1 MAETVRIEIPIET
14 IDNTDPELSKATKN
28 LDKLGDAAKK
38 AGDSVKKT
46 NDTVTKFDKT
56 AQKTQKSLL
65 AWAKEKYEILLEAKD
80 KIGPLLTTLGGK
92 LKGITG
98 KAWGITMK
106 AVDFAT
112 APIRGVIN
120 LLKNPILQVGA
131 VLGVSIGMKDTIDTY
146 KNFEAAM
153 SQVKAVSGASAD
165 QMVQL
170 TEKAKEMGA
179 TTKFT
184 ATEAGEAFNYMA
196 MAGWKAGD
204 MMNGIE
210 GILNLA
216 AASGEDLG
224 RTSDI
229 VTDALTAFGLT
240 AGDATHF
247 SDVLARAASNANT
260 NVSMMGETFKYA
272 GAMAGTL
279 GYSIE
284 DVGLMVGLMAN
295 SGIKA
300 SQAGTQLNS
309 MFTRLSTDTNGAR
322 SAIEKLGIR
331 FFDSNGKARALSDVM
346 GELRKATANYTD
358 EQKTNLANTI
368 AGTRAQASLLAILN
382 TSEKDYKKLAES
394 INNADGAA
402 AEMADTMLDNL
413 SGSITLLQSA
423 MDGVKISF
431 GERLSPYIRGIADWL
446 TNSMPEIE
454 SGLDELMDCV
464 DIKIEKMKKKFGEIT
479 QTEEWGDADFFGK
492 AHILWDEFISE
503 PFSEWW
509 NTTGKARFAGIAED
523 MGQGIGSGLKFG
535 ILTFLGIDIPET
547 VNEGT
552 SIGKSFAEGFS
563 FGIDFGLIKDKL
575 WEGLKNLTSDAG
587 KLLPGG
593 ESAGLSSVLSA
604 VILKKLLTPVF
615 DFGKGAFSA
624 RKVLFG
630 NWDGE
635 LGLGRKIVGSAAAG
649 TGLKG
654 LGATL
659 GMTGLKLGSGAT
671 TGAGLIGAGAAG
683 VAGGLMGG
691 TTLISSAVDAY
702 KALKSDNKDE
712 SKAYGESAAW
722 KAGGVAAGAAAGA
735 AIGSIIPGLGTAVG
749 ALVGAG
755 IGGLGGWIKGNK
767 VKKEYQDNVEE
778 MQKQAELAQK
788 AFEVTGLS
796 IDDVKFKNKALND
809 AMHDSEVTAQELAL
823 MVQEECAKTMK
834 NAFGDVHLSLEEIKK
849 IAEEITFA
857 DASESVKQFAKASND
872 AKGSLNTL
880 DNAVQF
886 LKKENWKVGLG
897 LELEEQDK
905 DAYKKAIDTFVKSA
919 TEYIDNSHYQATVA
933 LSLLTDGSGDVTG
946 IDNLYQS
953 MKTQVE
959 SIAEKLA
966 GDLEIA
972 LQDGVIDLDESKEL
986 LNLQQQISDIT
997 SKLSEA
1003 QEEAS
1008 LEALKIK
1015 YTGAELDAESFTRL
1029 QEELKVQMEEFQDNY
1044 DEALTVSLTNLKL
1057 QLSEGAITQEQ
1068 YDTMVQ
1074 ELKDNY
1080 AIQINGM
1087 SARIE
1092 TFNFETIAEAWSA
1105 ELDGILP
1112 EIQGTTAEKL
1122 SSALHGA
1129 LLSNPDA
1136 ASWTAE
1142 EVKEWFGLGSLASSN
1157 QEAFQNIYAELKAA
1171 AEAVPTETK
1180 ETILQNYKDMVPTA
1194 EEIEAAIDWD
1204 SMTLDDWGAMME
1216 KITGPVE
1223 GATFSVPAEDRA
1235 KPMAEYYGDYFESV
1249 KESYSVA
1256 LENALTECENMDTLN
1271 TFLEENMKASADSF
1285 DFSSIMAQYGPI
1297 SNEYYSQIV
1306 SEYQTAGTAF
1316 GDSMNTGASNSLL
1329 KGSSLLRTSAQT
1341 AINSAFAN
1349 PFSIQAKINVTGNY
1363 NLLNPYTPPSAA
1375 GKKATGGYVS
1385 GRQLSWV
1392 GEEGPEAIIPLIPS
1406 RRNRALDLYEQVGK
1420 KLGVTK
1426 HADGGFVGGS
1436 NSVYNYS
1443 DYNLFNE
1450 AFKNVPIGY
1459 NERTDDSVEVQT
1471 VGSNEP
1477 MTVTPN
1483 TSQGNTGTAIQVS
1496 VQMTPEFN
1504 ISGSDGVSEE
1514 SIMAII
1520 RKSMKTMADELG
1532 GEIAERLEEVFSN
1545 MPLKEA

>member
-38 AGDSVKKT
+38 AGDSVKLANDKVKKT

-80 KIGPLLTTLGGK
+80 KISPLLTTLGGK
-92 LKGITG
+92 LKGFTG

-229 VTDALTAFGLT
+229 VTDALTAFGLK

-279 GYSIE
+279 GYTIE

-368 AGTRAQASLLAILN
+368 AGTRAQAGLLAILN

-446 TNSMPEIE
+446 TDSMPEIE

-464 DIKIEKMKKKFGEIT
+464 DIKIEKMKKKFGEVT

-563 FGIDFGLIKDKL
+563 SGIDFGLIKDKL

-593 ESAGLSSVLSA
+593 EAAGLSSVLSA

-615 DFGKGAFSA
+615 GFGKGAFSA
-624 RKVLFG
+624 GKVLFG
-630 NWDGE
+630 NGEGE

-654 LGATL
+654 FGATL

-809 AMHDSEVTAQELAL
+809 AMHDNEVTAQELAV
-823 MVQEECAKTMK
+823 MVQEECAKTMED
-834 NAFGDVHLSLEEIKK
+834 AFGNVHLSLEEIKA

-857 DASESVKQFAKASND
+857 GASESVRQFAKASDD

-880 DNAVQF
+880 ENATQL

-897 LELEEQDK
+897 IELEERDK
-905 DAYKKAIDTFVKSA
+905 DAYKKAIDTFVESA

-933 LSLLTDGSGDVTG
+933 LSLLTDGNGDTAG
-946 IDNLYQS
+946 IDNMYQS
-953 MKTQVE
+953 IKAQVD
-959 SIAEKLA
+959 SISEKLA
-966 GDLEIA
+966 GTLEIA

-986 LNLQQQISDIT
+986 INLQQQISDIT
-997 SKLSEA
+997 NKLSKA

-1029 QEELKVQMEEFQDNY
+1029 QEELKVQMEEFQGNY

-1057 QLSEGAITQEQ
+1057 QLSEGAITQEE
-1068 YDTMVQ
+1068 YDAMAQ

-1080 AIQINGM
+1080 TVHINEM

-1092 TFNFETIAEAWSA
+1092 SFNLETIAEAWSS

-1112 EIQGTTAEKL
+1112 EIKGTTTEKL
-1122 SSALHGA
+1122 SAALHEA
-1129 LLSNPDA
+1129 LLINPDA
-1136 ASWTAE
+1136 KSWTPE
-1142 EVKEWFGLGSLASSN
+1142 EVKDWFGLGSLAASN
-1157 QEAFQNIYAELKAA
+1157 QEAFQNIYAEIKTA

-1180 ETILQNYKDMVPTA
+1180 ETILQKYKEMVPTG
-1194 EEIEAAIDWD
+1194 EEMSSVLGE
-1204 SMTLDDWGAMME
+1204 SM
-1216 KITGPVE
+1216 KV
-1223 GATFSVPAEDRA
+1223 
-1235 KPMAEYYGDYFESV
+1235 
-1249 KESYSVA
+1249 
-1256 LENALTECENMDTLN
+1256 
-1271 TFLEENMKASADSF
+1271 SADSF

-1349 PFSIQAKINVTGNY
+1349 PFSVQAKINVTGNY

-1406 RRNRALDLYEQVGK
+1406 RRNRALDLYEQVGE

-1450 AFKNVPIGY
+1450 ALKNVPIGY
-1459 NERTDDSVEVQT
+1459 NESTDDGGEVQT

-1477 MTVTPN
+1477 MAVTPN

-1496 VQMTPEFN
+1496 VQMAPEFN

-1532 GEIAERLEEVFSN
+1532 GEIAERLEKVFSN